1 MNGLYGLIGD
11 SDGRNIRKCDC
22 RAVSAVAGAGC
33 AACMEV
39 REMNKL
45 LWFIVL
51 VTLAVTTL
59 QAVQLVEVCKQNI
72 ALAIKMDGLEDRMNY
87 QMQLID
93 KLQKQQQRAKTTS
106 DLLHRGGC
114 GKIEYSHPI
123 YRIPENK

>member
-1 MNGLYGLIGD
+1 
-11 SDGRNIRKCDC
+11 
-22 RAVSAVAGAGC
+22 
-33 AACMEV
+33 
-39 REMNKL
+39 MNKL

-93 KLQKQQQRAKTTS
+93 KLQKQQQRAETTN
-106 DLLHRGGC
+106 DLLHRGSST
-114 GKIEYSHPI
+114 IEYSHPI
-123 YRIPENK
+123 YKIPENK